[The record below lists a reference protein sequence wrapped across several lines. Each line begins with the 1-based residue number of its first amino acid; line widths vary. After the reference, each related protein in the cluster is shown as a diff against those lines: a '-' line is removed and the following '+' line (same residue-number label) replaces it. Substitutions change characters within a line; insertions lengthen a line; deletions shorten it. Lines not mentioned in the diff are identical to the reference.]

1 LQPARPTST
10 LPLSPDL
17 RFRLNAALGTIG
29 SAAIAFNRRLR
40 LDGDLVGGSGH
51 EIEITAVGVVGS
63 RCLPAVSLVAAKK
76 REKAKRT

>member
-1 LQPARPTST
+1 MLQPARPTSSQST

-51 EIEITAVGVVGS
+51 EIEITAVGVVGTH
-63 RCLPAVSLVAAKK
+63 AAKK